1 MKSLEATLEVKNK
14 LGVHLR
20 AAALLAGV
28 VRNFESTITIT
39 FENREANARSVLQLV
54 MLRATHGT
62 RLNIK
67 IDGPDASAALAA
79 VTSVFAQR
87 FGENQG

>member
-1 MKSLEATLEVKNK
+1 MEATLKVRNK

-28 VRNFESTITIT
+28 VRHFKSTVTIT
-39 FENREANARSVLQLV
+39 FGNREANARSVLQLV

-62 RLNIK
+62 MLNIK

-79 VTSVFAQR
+79 VISVFEQR
-87 FGENQG
+87 FNEK